1 MQDFAGGAAEL
12 YFCKGKITECP
23 QKYKR
28 KERLFSEKC
37 TIAWDIY
44 GIYAELCLIA
54 VIHSKSNPI
63 RSLVPEQ
70 ISMDCW
76 ADGCSWVRRR
86 SGLRQERTFSLI
98 QMSRTELARVMPWRE
113 NEGWNPTRNKVPTRK
128 WKMAGSYIL
137 CKKLHN
143 NGLMTD
149 LGLIY
154 WIGFRRESGIE
165 VRERTTWLRP

>member
-12 YFCKGKITECP
+12 YFCKGKVTECP

-28 KERLFSEKC
+28 KAGLFSAKC

-44 GIYAELCLIA
+44 GIYAELYLISL
-54 VIHSKSNPI
+54 IRSRSNPI

-76 ADGCSWVRRR
+76 ADGWSWVRSRSELRR
-86 SGLRQERTFSLI
+86 EQTS
-98 QMSRTELARVMPWRE
+98 
-113 NEGWNPTRNKVPTRK
+113 NKMPTRK

-137 CKKLHN
+137 CNKLHN
-143 NGLMTD
+143 NGLITD

-165 VRERTTWLRP
+165 DWERTTWLRP

>member
-1 MQDFAGGAAEL
+1 MQVFAGDAAEL
-12 YFCKGKITECP
+12 HFCKGKVTECP

-28 KERLFSEKC
+28 KEGLFSEKC
-37 TIAWDIY
+37 IIVWDIY
-44 GIYAELCLIA
+44 KIYAELYLIS

-76 ADGCSWVRRR
+76 ADDCSWVRSR
-86 SGLRQERTFSLI
+86 SGLRRERTFSLS

-113 NEGWNPTRNKVPTRK
+113 NEGWNPTRNKMPTRK
-128 WKMAGSYIL
+128 WKMTGSSLLYNE
-137 CKKLHN
+137 LHY

-165 VRERTTWLRP
+165 DWERTTWLRP

>member
-28 KERLFSEKC
+28 KEGLFSAKC

-44 GIYAELCLIA
+44 GIYAELYLIS
-54 VIHSKSNPI
+54 VIRSRSNPI

-76 ADGCSWVRRR
+76 ADDYSWVRSRSELRR
-86 SGLRQERTFSLI
+86 ERTFSLSL
-98 QMSRTELARVMPWRE
+98 MSRTELARVMLWRE
-113 NEGWNPTRNKVPTRK
+113 NEGWNPTRNKIPTRK
-128 WKMAGSYIL
+128 WKMAESYIL
-137 CKKLHN
+137 CNKLHN

-165 VRERTTWLRP
+165 DWERTTWLHL